1 MRRQDFMQ
9 TAARFTDDF
18 QLCTEIGAIFI
29 RFQIEPDKQHCL
41 PRVTELH
48 RIGDGNN
55 LKDLP
60 KEKCAMR
67 LRTAPFEIPR
77 VVR

>member
-29 RFQIEPDKQHCL
+29 RFQIEPDSNIAY
-41 PRVTELH
+41 PV
-48 RIGDGNN
+48 
-55 LKDLP
+55 
-60 KEKCAMR
+60 
-67 LRTAPFEIPR
+67 
-77 VVR
+77 